1 MFFFVDRGNFREG
14 IPMPI
19 WLQEAIASVSIL
31 IFFASAAV
39 IAAGDPAWLPELSPF
54 QVAEL
59 AR

>member
-1 MFFFVDRGNFREG
+1 
-14 IPMPI
+14 MPV

-39 IAAGDPAWLPELSPF
+39 LASGDTSWLPDLTQY
-54 QVAEL
+54 QVAA